1 MKLNYKLKKK
11 NYDFWAKRSKKKDSL
26 VCTNDPRLDQLEID
40 QILNKINNNKSILEV
55 GCGNGFILKRLL
67 KEKKIKSLLM
77 VTQSAEILVF
87 MTIVVILWVK
97 YNRK

>member
-1 MKLNYKLKKK
+1 MRLNYKLKKE
-11 NYDFWAKRSKKKDSL
+11 NYDFWAKRFKKKDSL

-67 KEKKIKSLLM
+67 KEKKIKSYLGIDF
-77 VTQSAEILVF
+77 VEDFIASAKKKIQ
-87 MTIVVILWVK
+87 IK
-97 YNRK
+97 